1 MPRSGRRTAAIVAV
15 VIVVLVILALVLI
28 YVPLESSTF
37 QQTVDTSME
46 CPGSLCATHEAVY
59 TLGDDRYAVLT
70 GTWSTNATGQGEIV
84 TINNGA
90 SDQPCSHCADQL
102 YSANDSSEGSFDVSG
117 FGPFHFVVI
126 PQNIGAEATAF
137 QGAVDVAVI

>member
-1 MPRSGRRTAAIVAV
+1 MPRSGRRTAAIVAA

-37 QQTVDTSME
+37 QQTVNTSLV
-46 CPGSLCATHEAVY
+46 CPVSLCTQNNAVY

-84 TINNGA
+84 TINNGG
-90 SDQPCSHCADQL
+90 SDQPCSHCSDQL
-102 YSANDSSEGSFDVSG
+102 YSANDSLAGSFDVSG
-117 FGPFHFVVI
+117 YGPFHFSVL
-126 PQNIGAEATAF
+126 PQHPGAEATVF
-137 QGAVDVAVI
+137 QGTVDVAVI